1 MRPMVDPCVALQGVG
16 KRFAAQWVLRDLS
29 FSCPAGETTAI
40 VGESGSGKST
50 LLQLINAVYLPDAG
64 SIEVFGRPP
73 PTSDTAYYRRGIG
86 YAVQGAGLF
95 PHMTVQ
101 RNVTLLAKLEG
112 WSEVDIAARFGELLG
127 LMGLDESLANRYP
140 NQLSGGQQQR
150 VGLCRAL
157 MLRPRMLLLD
167 EPFSA
172 VDPIT
177 RLGLHEQFLK
187 LRLVEKVSTLLVT
200 HDMREARKL
209 SNHLVILR
217 EGRVIQQGAT
227 RDVIDAPANDYV
239 KGLLESLE

>member
-1 MRPMVDPCVALQGVG
+1 
-16 KRFAAQWVLRDLS
+16 
-29 FSCPAGETTAI
+29 
-40 VGESGSGKST
+40 
-50 LLQLINAVYLPDAG
+50 
-64 SIEVFGRPP
+64 
-73 PTSDTAYYRRGIG
+73 
-86 YAVQGAGLF
+86 
-95 PHMTVQ
+95 MTVQ

-187 LRLVEKVSTLLVT
+187 LQLVEKVSTLLVT

-227 RDVIDAPANDYV
+227 HDVIDAPTNDYV

>member
-1 MRPMVDPCVALQGVG
+1 MRQMVDPCVALQGVG
-16 KRFAAQWVLRDLS
+16 KRFAEQWVLRDLS

-73 PTSDTAYYRRGIG
+73 PTSDTAHYRRGIG

-112 WSEVDIAARFGELLG
+112 WSEVDTAARFGELLG

-157 MLRPRMLLLD
+157 MLKPRMLLLD

-217 EGRVIQQGAT
+217 EGRVIQQGVT
-227 RDVIDAPANDYV
+227 RDVIGAPANDYV

>member
-1 MRPMVDPCVALQGVG
+1 MVDPCVALQGVG

-73 PTSDTAYYRRGIG
+73 PTKDTAHYRRGIG

-112 WSEVDIAARFGELLG
+112 WSEVDTAARFGELLG
-127 LMGLDESLANRYP
+127 LMGLDDSLANRYP

-157 MLRPRMLLLD
+157 MLKPRMLLLD

-187 LRLVEKVSTLLVT
+187 LRLVENVSTLLVT

-209 SNHLVILR
+209 ANHLVILR

-227 RDVIDAPANDYV
+227 YDVIDAPANDYV

>member
-1 MRPMVDPCVALQGVG
+1 MVDPCVSLQGVG
-16 KRFAAQWVLRDLS
+16 KRFHAQWVLRDLS
-29 FSCPAGETTAI
+29 FNCPAGQTTAI

-64 SIEVFGRPP
+64 SIEVFGQTP
-73 PTSDTAYYRRGIG
+73 PTIDTPHYRRGIG
-86 YAVQGAGLF
+86 YGVQGAGLF
-95 PHMTVQ
+95 PHMTVR

-112 WSEVDIAARFGELLG
+112 WSERDIAVRFAELLG
-127 LMGLDESLANRYP
+127 LTGLDESLAGRYP

-157 MLRPRMLLLD
+157 MLKPRMLLLD

-177 RLGLHEQFLK
+177 RLGLHEQFLNI
-187 LRLVEKVSTLLVT
+187 RRVETVSTLLVT

-209 SNHLVILR
+209 AVHLVILK
-217 EGRVIQQGAT
+217 EGRVIQEGPT
-227 RDVIDAPANDYV
+227 REVIEAPIDDYV

>member
-1 MRPMVDPCVALQGVG
+1 M
-16 KRFAAQWVLRDLS
+16 
-29 FSCPAGETTAI
+29 
-40 VGESGSGKST
+40 
-50 LLQLINAVYLPDAG
+50 LQLINAVYLPDSG
-64 SIEVFGRPP
+64 SIEVFGRAP
-73 PTSDTAYYRRGIG
+73 PTIDTARYRRGIG

-95 PHMTVQ
+95 PHMTVR

-112 WSEVDIAARFGELLG
+112 WSEADIGARFGELLA
-127 LMGLDESLANRYP
+127 LMGLDASLSNRYP

-157 MLRPRMLLLD
+157 MLKPRMLLLD

-177 RLGLHEQFLK
+177 RLGLHEQFLDM
-187 LRLVEKVSTLLVT
+187 RSVEAVSTLLVT

-209 SNHLVILR
+209 AAYLVILK
-217 EGRVIQQGAT
+217 EGSVVQHGPTRAVIA
-227 RDVIDAPANDYV
+227 APGSDYV

>member
-1 MRPMVDPCVALQGVG
+1 MADPCVRLQGVG
-16 KRFAAQWVLRDLS
+16 KRFAEQWVLRDLS

-64 SIEVFGRPP
+64 SIEVFGEPP
-73 PTSDTAYYRRGIG
+73 PTDDTAHYRRGIG

-112 WSEVDIAARFGELLG
+112 WSEADTAARFGELLG
-127 LMGLDESLANRYP
+127 LMGLDGSLANRYP

-157 MLRPRMLLLD
+157 MLKPRMLLLD

-177 RLGLHEQFLK
+177 RLGLHEQFLNI
-187 LRLVEKVSTLLVT
+187 RLVEKVSTLLVT

-209 SNHLVILR
+209 AIHLVILK
-217 EGRVIQQGAT
+217 EGLVVQQGAT

-239 KGLLESLE
+239 RGLLESLE

>member
-1 MRPMVDPCVALQGVG
+1 MSNEPCVALRGVG
-16 KRFAAQWVLRDLS
+16 KRFAEQWVLRDLS

-64 SIEVFGRPP
+64 SIEVFGQAP
-73 PTSDTAYYRRGIG
+73 PTIDTARYRRGIG

-95 PHMTVQ
+95 PHMTVR

-112 WSEVDIAARFGELLG
+112 WSEADIGARFGELLA
-127 LMGLDESLANRYP
+127 LMGLDASLSNRYP

-157 MLRPRMLLLD
+157 MLKPRMLLLD

-177 RLGLHEQFLK
+177 RLGLHKQFLDI
-187 LRLVEKVSTLLVT
+187 RSVEAVSTLLVT

-209 SNHLVILR
+209 AAYLVILK
-217 EGRVIQQGAT
+217 EGWVVQHGPTRAVIA
-227 RDVIDAPANDYV
+227 APENEYV

>member
-1 MRPMVDPCVALQGVG
+1 MTEPCVVLHGVG
-16 KRFAAQWVLRDLS
+16 KRFAEQWVLRDLS

-64 SIEVFGRPP
+64 SIEVFGQAP
-73 PTSDTAYYRRGIG
+73 PTINTAHYRRGIG

-95 PHMTVQ
+95 PHMTVR

-112 WSEVDIAARFGELLG
+112 WSEADTGARFDELMS
-127 LMGLDESLANRYP
+127 LMGLDESLASRYP
-140 NQLSGGQQQR
+140 NQLSGGEQQR

-177 RLGLHEQFLK
+177 RLGLHAQFLNI
-187 LRLVEKVSTLLVT
+187 RSAEAVSTLLVT

-209 SNHLVILR
+209 AIHLVILR
-217 EGRVIQQGAT
+217 EGQVVQQGPT
-227 RDVIDAPANDYV
+227 RDVIAAPENDYV